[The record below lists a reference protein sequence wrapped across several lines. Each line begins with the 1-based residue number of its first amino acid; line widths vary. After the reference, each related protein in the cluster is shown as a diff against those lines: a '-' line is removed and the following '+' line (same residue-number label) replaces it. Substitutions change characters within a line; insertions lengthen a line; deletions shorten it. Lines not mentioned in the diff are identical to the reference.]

1 MRTDY
6 SKEVEIIYPFW
17 EIPSFVGNNLIDMV
31 TCPIG
36 IDSKGFFCKVKVR
49 SSAAKEKLIEVNGF
63 FDTGASR
70 TCISKRVIEILN
82 PEKNG
87 QSVYTVFEGGYR
99 IVDKYKVDVFIEN
112 VNSEFQINALSAPD
126 NDRGIDV
133 IIGLDIICLGEL
145 SITKDIEGKSVLKFD
160 DPVLPK

>member
-1 MRTDY
+1 
-6 SKEVEIIYPFW
+6 VEIIYPFL
-17 EIPSFVGNNLIDMV
+17 EISSFVGNNLIDMV

-36 IDSKGFFCKVKVR
+36 IESKGFFCKVKIR
-49 SSAAKEKLIEVNGF
+49 SSAVKEKLIEVNGF

-70 TCISKRVIEILN
+70 TCISKNVIEILK

-87 QSVYTVFEGGYR
+87 TSGYTVFESGFR
-99 IVDKYKVDVFIEN
+99 LVDKYKVDLFIEN

-145 SITKDIEGKSVLKFD
+145 LITKDKEGNSVLKYNC
-160 DPVLPK
+160 PTL